1 MPPALESVDDI
12 DYVFRLRQDFLFF
25 TFFQIT
31 WTIIDV
37 NALHPFPQISFG
49 TFMRYGVLP
58 RYSFSSQRFTFGFA
72 FPR

>member
-12 DYVFRLRQDFLFF
+12 DYVFRLRQDLLFF
-25 TFFQIT
+25 TFSRLHGLSV
-31 WTIIDV
+31 DV